1 MDCGLDKHGANHPG
15 WWDGPDRYHNINRC
29 EVSIIQRDAFFKV
42 IESIAG
48 GTGIDIGAG
57 TLRFGNTL
65 CIDLKNPCDILARG
79 ESLPFRDK
87 SVNYVLSCH
96 SLEHMPDTERTL
108 KEWMRVLKVGGF
120 LAVVMPDKDC
130 FKHDPAVTKDGE
142 VARHELTPLEILP
155 ILQKLQ
161 DAELCMFNTR
171 NNNFDFDI
179 LIRKGTLIK

>member
-1 MDCGLDKHGANHPG
+1 MDCGLEKHGANHSG

-48 GTGIDIGAG
+48 GIGIDIGSG

-108 KEWMRVLKVGGF
+108 NEWMRILKVGGF
-120 LAVVMPDKDC
+120 LAVVMPDKRH
-130 FKHDPAVTKDGE
+130 FLHDTNVTADGE
-142 VARHELTPLEILP
+142 IARHETTPEEIL
-155 ILQKLQ
+155 LLLKKLQ
-161 DAELCMFNTR
+161 GAEILLFNTR
-171 NNNFDFDI
+171 NNNFDFDF
-179 LIRKGTLIK
+179 LIKKVSL